1 MIQHDI
7 EVNEIKAAHRFHLR
21 GIAVMVFVTYWSVIF
36 TYTDFFWFQPWESEE
51 FVRQITLWLCL
62 IGWLI
67 AAIFSPLA
75 LFAVSAGYTKAL
87 KFIPVTALWWPAS
100 VLISQVVVYSETGES
115 YLGYLLL
122 YPVFILT
129 DIAIPVFLIFQWSK
143 IREYLVLHEGK

>member
-115 YLGYLLL
+115 YLGYLFL

>member
-21 GIAVMVFVTYWSVIF
+21 GIAAMVFITYWSVIF

-115 YLGYLLL
+115 YLGYLVL

>member
-21 GIAVMVFVTYWSVIF
+21 GIAAMVFITYWSVIF

-62 IGWLI
+62 ISWLI

-143 IREYLVLHEGK
+143 IREYLVLHEGN

>member
-1 MIQHDI
+1 MIQQDV

-115 YLGYLLL
+115 YLGYLFL

>member
-1 MIQHDI
+1 MIQHEV

-115 YLGYLLL
+115 YLGYLFL

>member
-21 GIAVMVFVTYWSVIF
+21 GIAVMVFITYWSVIF

>member
-21 GIAVMVFVTYWSVIF
+21 GIAAMVFITYWSVIF

-115 YLGYLLL
+115 YLGYLFL